1 MCGICGIW
9 EYGAA
14 EGRVELSLVES
25 MRDEMRHRGPDDE
38 GASIFDEGRGGL
50 GFRRL
55 SIIDLSKAGNQPMHG
70 CTDRVWLVFNGEIY
84 NHARL
89 RERLITGS
97 HTVFYH
103 RYHIVWITKYRYKV
117 LQGKLRERVRDII
130 RQVCREMG
138 VQIIEGVLSSDHI
151 HMFVSVPPHIAIS
164 DLMQRA
170 KGRSSYKIQMEFPEI
185 RKRYWGR
192 RFWAR
197 GYFCTTSGN
206 VTDDI
211 ILQYIQSHSDKPT
224 DASR

>member
-1 MCGICGIW
+1 M
-9 EYGAA
+9 
-14 EGRVELSLVES
+14 S
-25 MRDEMRHRGPDDE
+25 
-38 GASIFDEGRGGL
+38 
-50 GFRRL
+50 
-55 SIIDLSKAGNQPMHG
+55 
-70 CTDRVWLVFNGEIY
+70 
-84 NHARL
+84 
-89 RERLITGS
+89 
-97 HTVFYH
+97 
-103 RYHIVWITKYRYKV
+103 
-117 LQGKLRERVRDII
+117 
-130 RQVCREMG
+130 

-192 RFWAR
+192 RFWTR

-211 ILQYIQSHSDKPT
+211 ILQYIQSHSDNPT